1 MGRLSSQLSSA
12 SLALLGNATAQLHA
26 LRQSDEILRKP
37 LPLSRRIGFV
47 QARGG
52 SGASS
57 TAAYVS
63 SVFARRRGG
72 MVLGV
77 NASASDVNLGWY
89 TGTRAAQTQ
98 RVSELRLRARNA
110 AEAVDGLPSSGS
122 GLYTLDLREA
132 ETVRGPVSG
141 RTWSEQLGPITRFF
155 DVVST
160 DWGTRGFREDLEQ
173 VASTSH
179 AICLVSRADRH
190 AVEEAAALV
199 PALQALEDSPR
210 VVLVTVDVGRT
221 GGRAA
226 SIAAAQL
233 DIPVLEIP
241 YDSARS
247 SAKPVS
253 SSALS
258 TRTRIAYTTLATT
271 LMSEVQA

>member
-12 SLALLGNATAQLHA
+12 SLALIGNATAQLHA
-26 LRQSDEILRKP
+26 LRESDEILRKP

-77 NASASDVNLGWY
+77 NASASYVNLGWY
-89 TGTRAAQTQ
+89 TGTRGSSQ
-98 RVSELRLRARNA
+98 RVSDLRGRARNA
-110 AEAVDGLPSSGS
+110 AEAVDGLPTSGS
-122 GLYTLDLREA
+122 GLYTFDLREA
-132 ETVRGPVSG
+132 ESVRGPVSG
-141 RTWSEQLGPITRFF
+141 KTWSEQLGPITRFF

-160 DWGTRGFREDLEQ
+160 DWGTRGFREDFEQ
-173 VASTSH
+173 VAGTSH

-190 AVEEAAALV
+190 AVEEAAALI
-199 PALQALEDSPR
+199 PALSALEDSPR

-226 SIAAAQL
+226 SIAADNL
-233 DIPVLEIP
+233 DIPVLQIP
-241 YDSARS
+241 YDSARA

-258 TRTRIAYTTLATT
+258 TKTRIAYTTLATT